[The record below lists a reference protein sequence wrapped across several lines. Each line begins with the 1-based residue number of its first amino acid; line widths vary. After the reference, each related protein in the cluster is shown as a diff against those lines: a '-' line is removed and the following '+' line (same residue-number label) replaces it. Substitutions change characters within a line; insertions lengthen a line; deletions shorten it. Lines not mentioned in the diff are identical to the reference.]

1 MKKLKKK
8 IKVTIEKTN
17 SGYSAYA
24 NKLSV
29 YSTAENI
36 DQLSYNLVEAL
47 NLYYEDSGTYV
58 DHDNIVLHLDIAQFF
73 KEYRVLNA
81 KFLAARIGMNPVLLS
96 QYVQGNKVP
105 SHKQV
110 LKIVEGI
117 HDIGKEL
124 SGLKLTW
131 QKRRFSLSDKR

>member
-8 IKVTIEKTN
+8 ITVTIEKTN

-24 NKLSV
+24 NNLSV

-36 DQLSYNLVEAL
+36 DQLSNNLVDAL

-58 DHDNIVLHLDIAQFF
+58 DHDNIILHLDIAQFF

-96 QYVQGNKVP
+96 QYVQGKKVP
-105 SHKQV
+105 SRKQV

-117 HDIGKEL
+117 HDIGK
-124 SGLKLTW
+124 
-131 QKRRFSLSDKR
+131 